1 MERDDLVEADGEII
15 ECFPN
20 SLWTVRLENGHCL
33 LGHVD
38 SKIQLEA
45 NQFLLGARVRVQLR
59 VFDLSVGRIVAH
71 LRDGAVPAATT

>member
-1 MERDDLVEADGEII
+1 MERDDLIEADGEII

-20 SLWTVRLENGHCL
+20 SLWTVKLGNGHCL

-38 SKIQLEA
+38 SKILSEA
-45 NQFLLGARVRVQLR
+45 NQFLPGARVRVHLR

-71 LRDGAVPAATT
+71 LRGGKVSIVAT